1 MDNIKPWQIIL
12 FLVAIAV
19 LGFSVWKFTS
29 SGSVPKTNGYLTVDI
44 MTGQLYDIRKGK
56 ARGVPLPA
64 KHPDTGDRTL
74 YPVNQV
80 DELVYEIPSGFETF
94 LTEQV
99 REGSKLDSGKM
110 TITVLPDDPIKFVLL
125 K

>member
-1 MDNIKPWQIIL
+1 MDNIKPWQIVLFIL
-12 FLVAIAV
+12 AIGA

-29 SGSVPKTNGYLTVDI
+29 SSSVPTMSGYLTVDI
-44 MTGQLYDIRKGK
+44 MTGQRFDIRKGK

-64 KHPDTGDRTL
+64 KHPETGERTL
-74 YPVNQV
+74 YPINPVT
-80 DELVYEIPSGFETF
+80 ELVYEIPSGFEPY

-99 REGSKLDSGKM
+99 RDGSKLDPGKM
-110 TITVLPDDPIKFVLL
+110 TITVLSEEPIKFVLA